1 MPEEDVQEEML
12 TELRKIRA
20 AVTPKAPP
28 PANEPEGFWEEFKA
42 FIGKSNFIDLALAVI
57 VGSAAGKLV
66 SAIVE
71 DVFMPVIAY
80 FIPDGAWRE
89 AEFIVGNIHI
99 KTGHLA
105 GVALDFLIISL
116 IVFLIIKQMRKI
128 GKS

>member
-28 PANEPEGFWEEFKA
+28 PPYEPEGFWEEFKA

-116 IVFLIIKQMRKI
+116 
-128 GKS
+128 